1 MVMRR
6 DGSNRWARNRHW
18 QFNKQR
24 FLYCNLAH
32 LGCVESAQQ
41 FCLLTA
47 SGKHRIPLG
56 DRSAFSDGLQYSL
69 AMHVYR
75 SRIKALLCRMTIC
88 AETLFAIKGH

>member
-6 DGSNRWARNRHW
+6 DGPVGLGTIIGSSTNE
-18 QFNKQR
+18 R

-41 FCLLTA
+41 SCLLIA

-56 DRSAFSDGLQYSL
+56 DRSAFSDGL
-69 AMHVYR
+69 
-75 SRIKALLCRMTIC
+75 
-88 AETLFAIKGH
+88 